1 MNMPNVDDIIKRALN
16 EDAAFSDATTLSVIA
31 PQCKANARIIA
42 KQPGIVCGLSVAA
55 KAFKALD
62 PRVVTSIK
70 VKDGSRI
77 KAGNVLALISGPAR
91 AIISGE
97 RTALNFLQH
106 LSGIATLTRRF
117 VDLVKGTGVK
127 IYDTRK
133 TIPGLRSLAKY
144 AVKCGGG
151 VNYRMNLADMAML
164 KDNHVSLMGG
174 GLGIRASVGAIRKKY
189 PKLKIIVECDNLIQL
204 RSALDAR
211 ADTVML
217 DNMLPAQIRKAV
229 DIVRTRKNKRP
240 LIEVSGGITITN
252 VRKYALKGIDY
263 ISVGAIT
270 HSAPA
275 LDISLDIN

>member
-1 MNMPNVDDIIKRALN
+1 
-16 EDAAFSDATTLSVIA
+16 
-31 PQCKANARIIA
+31 
-42 KQPGIVCGLSVAA
+42 
-55 KAFKALD
+55 
-62 PRVVTSIK
+62 
-70 VKDGSRI
+70 
-77 KAGNVLALISGPAR
+77 
-91 AIISGE
+91 
-97 RTALNFLQH
+97 
-106 LSGIATLTRRF
+106 
-117 VDLVKGTGVK
+117 
-127 IYDTRK
+127 
-133 TIPGLRSLAKY
+133 
-144 AVKCGGG
+144 
-151 VNYRMNLADMAML
+151 MNLADMAML